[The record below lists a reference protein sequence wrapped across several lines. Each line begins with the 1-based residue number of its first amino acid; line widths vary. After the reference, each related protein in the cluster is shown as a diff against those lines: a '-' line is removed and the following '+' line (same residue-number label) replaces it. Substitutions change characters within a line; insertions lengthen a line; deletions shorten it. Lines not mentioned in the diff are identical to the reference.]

1 MFDFWKVILW
11 SLVSLVVLFLMSK
24 LMGNKQISQLSAFD
38 YITGISI
45 GSIAAELASC
55 QDIDKPLN
63 NVLAIIVYGV
73 AAYLISYITTKN
85 VSLRKIITGRPIV
98 VMDNG
103 QLYRKNLQKARID
116 MSDFLSMCRAK
127 GYFDINQ
134 IETAMIEHNGKLS
147 ILPKSRYRPAT
158 PEDMNIAVQPEGII
172 TVVVLDG
179 HILSNNLKI
188 TGHDVKW
195 LEAKLKKLGLEAQ
208 NILVA
213 FCDDNDNVSAYKIND
228 SKVEVDWFE

>member
-1 MFDFWKVILW
+1 MDLLKVALTSASSVIA
-11 SLVSLVVLFLMSK
+11 LFLLTK

-73 AAYLISYITTKN
+73 AAYLISYVTTKN

-98 VMDNG
+98 VMDKG
-103 QLYRKNLQKARID
+103 QLYRRNLQKARID

-134 IETAMIEHNGKLS
+134 IEKIE
-147 ILPKSRYRPAT
+147 
-158 PEDMNIAVQPEGII
+158 
-172 TVVVLDG
+172 
-179 HILSNNLKI
+179 LKI
-188 TGHDVKW
+188 
-195 LEAKLKKLGLEAQ
+195 L
-208 NILVA
+208 
-213 FCDDNDNVSAYKIND
+213 
-228 SKVEVDWFE
+228 